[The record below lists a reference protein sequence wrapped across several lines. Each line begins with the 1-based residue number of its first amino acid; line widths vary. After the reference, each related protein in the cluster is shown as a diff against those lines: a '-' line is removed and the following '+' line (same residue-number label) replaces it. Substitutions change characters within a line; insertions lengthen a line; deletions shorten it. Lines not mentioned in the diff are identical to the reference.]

1 MTQTRDELVT
11 STALRQQTV
20 SKHVLIVD
28 DDALQLKLSQ
38 ARLTAAGYRVTAAR
52 SAAEALRVAV
62 AQPPDLIFSDVLMGD
77 TDGFG
82 FCRRVREIPA
92 LAHVPVVLASAH
104 YWDEK
109 AHALAERVG
118 ASALIGRTP
127 DFDVELKTLEDA
139 VSRRAPRPEPGSDVY
154 EEHLRTNADQISRLL
169 GEAKLAEGRYRA
181 LFQNANDAIAL
192 LNESGTILEANERWR
207 FLVGAEPLS
216 LVGRHLLDFT
226 KHGRETFAAE
236 LDAAISRGEGR
247 VYAVPVI
254 GDSGGTVYVD
264 FAVSAVE
271 VAERRLIFAIGRDVT
286 GRFLAAQALA
296 TAEEKYRT
304 LVERLPD
311 VVVTTSGD
319 RWLFVTSNV
328 ARITGYAPAEIYGMT
343 QADWL
348 ARLHP
353 DDEERFKAASE
364 LYLAHGAARPLD
376 VEYRFRHKDGHFIW
390 LWHRAIASYD
400 RAGVPHTDALMSD
413 VTERKKLKESLLQAQ
428 KMEAVGQL
436 TGGIAHDFNN
446 ILATILANA
455 EFLLADLGANDPRTS
470 DATEIKLAAERG
482 ASLTR
487 QLLAFSRRQVLEL
500 RVTDL
505 NRVIAN
511 MERML
516 RRLIGED
523 IELVVTLHPG
533 LGRTQVDAG
542 QIEQVLLNL
551 VVNARDAMPHGGRL
565 EVWTENVELDASHAA
580 THGALAEGVYVM
592 IAVSDTGVGMDAQT
606 KSRLFEPFF
615 TTKEAGRGTGL
626 GLATC
631 HGIVNQSGGRITVYS
646 ELGQG
651 AVFKVY
657 LPVVSGDDAWAVG
670 SGNTPLPSHHE
681 VVLLAED
688 DPPLRVAVQR
698 ILVDCGYRVLVARD
712 AEHAL
717 ALADAHKDEIA
728 VLLTDVVMPGVN
740 GPDLA
745 EQVQRRTGELA
756 VLFMSGYTDH
766 ALLRSGALTQQ
777 LNFIQ
782 KPFTAQGLA
791 TKLHEI
797 LSRQAQLKST
807 IASDASSVFGI
818 PPK

>member
-1 MTQTRDELVT
+1 MTPPVPAVPSSLARAEL
-11 STALRQQTV
+11 
-20 SKHVLIVD
+20 KHVLIVD
-28 DDALQLKLSQ
+28 DDPLQLKLSN

-52 SAAEALRVAV
+52 SAAEALSSAL
-62 AQPPDLIFSDVLMGD
+62 AEPPDLIFSDVLMGE

-82 FCRRVREIPA
+82 FCRRVRELP
-92 LAHVPVVLASAH
+92 LLRNVPVLLASAH

-118 ASALIGRTP
+118 AFALIGRTP
-127 DFDVELKTLEDA
+127 DFDVELKALEEA
-139 VSRRAPRPEPGSDVY
+139 LKGRRAPPPLPSSEVY
-154 EEHLRTNADQISRLL
+154 EEHLRASADQMSRLL

-192 LNESGTILEANERWR
+192 LNESGAILEANERWR
-207 FLVGAEPLS
+207 FFVGAEPCS
-216 LVGRHLLDFT
+216 LVGHHLLDFT
-226 KHGRETFAAE
+226 KHGRETFTTE
-236 LDAAISRGEGR
+236 LDSAISRGEGR
-247 VYAVPVI
+247 VYAVPI
-254 GDSGGTVYVD
+254 LGASGGTVYVD
-264 FAVSAVE
+264 FAISAVE
-271 VAERRLIFAIGRDVT
+271 VGERKLIFAIGRDVT

-311 VVVTTSGD
+311 VVVTTTGD

-328 ARITGYAPAEIYGMT
+328 GRITGFVPAEIYGMT
-343 QADWL
+343 QADWI

-353 DDEERFKAASE
+353 DDEDEVKSAYE
-364 LYLAHGAARPLD
+364 LHLQRGPARPFD
-376 VEYRFRHKDGHFIW
+376 VEYRFRHKNGQFIW
-390 LWHRAIASYD
+390 LWHRVIASYD
-400 RAGVPHTDALMSD
+400 RGGIPHTDALISD
-413 VTERKKLKESLLQAQ
+413 VTERKKLEESLLQAQ

-446 ILATILANA
+446 ILATILANT
-455 EFLLADLGANDPRTS
+455 EFLLADLGPNDPRAS
-470 DATEIKLAAERG
+470 DATEIKLAAERA

-505 NRVIAN
+505 NRVISN

-523 IELVVTLHPG
+523 IELVVNLHPA
-533 LGRTQVDAG
+533 LGKTQVDAG

-551 VVNARDAMPHGGRL
+551 VVNARDAMPRGGRL
-565 EVWTENVELDASHAA
+565 EIWSENIELDTAYAASHPTLEAG
-580 THGALAEGVYVM
+580 TYVM
-592 IAVSDTGVGMDAQT
+592 IGVSDTGIGMDEQT
-606 KSRLFEPFF
+606 RSRIFEPFF
-615 TTKEAGRGTGL
+615 TTKESGRGTGL

-631 HGIVNQSGGRITVYS
+631 HGIVNQSGGQIAVYS
-646 ELGQG
+646 EPDHGT
-651 AVFKVY
+651 VFKVY
-657 LPVVSGDDAWAVG
+657 LPIANGEDAPAA
-670 SGNTPLPSHHE
+670 TPGGGPPMKHHE

-688 DPPLRVAVQR
+688 DPPLRAAVQR
-698 ILVDCGYRVLVARD
+698 ILLDCGYRVLAARD
-712 AEHAL
+712 AEDAL
-717 ALADAHKDEIA
+717 SLAEAHKHEIA
-728 VLLTDVVMPGVN
+728 VLLTDVVMPGMN

-745 EQVQRRTGELA
+745 EQVRKRTGELA

-782 KPFTAQGLA
+782 KPFTAHGL
-791 TKLHEI
+791 TTRLHEI

-807 IASDASSVFGI
+807 TASEASSVLGI